1 MSIQRSVLIALC
13 LSGLAS
19 AASPASLEDLLRQNL
34 TARGGQAK
42 VAALRSLRY
51 TGEMSFP
58 GGVRFSFSQVVARPG
73 RIRTEVSMQGL
84 TAVMAYEKGLAW
96 QIDPFQGRKD
106 PERLS
111 EDEAKGLIQD
121 ADLDGPL
128 IGWKEEGSRIEY
140 LGTEDV
146 DGTQAHKLKVALK
159 DGTLKMVYLDPE
171 HFLEIRILT
180 QVTVRGSLQES
191 EVDLGEYAQVGGVWF
206 PMSIESGPPGVS
218 RRAFLKW
225 NRIEVNVPV
234 EDADF
239 RFPGTVRK

>member
-1 MSIQRSVLIALC
+1 MLVLRSALIVLC
-13 LSGLAS
+13 LPSLVV
-19 AASPASLEDLLRQNL
+19 AASPATLEELLRQNL
-34 TARGGQAK
+34 AARGGLAK
-42 VAALRSLRY
+42 VAALRSLKF

-58 GGVRFSFSQVVARPG
+58 GGMKFSFSQVVARPD
-73 RIRTEVSMQGL
+73 RIRTEASMQGF
-84 TAVMAYEKGLAW
+84 TAVMAYEKGSAW

-111 EDEAKGLIQD
+111 EDEAKGLRQD

-146 DGTQAHKLKVALK
+146 DGTQAHKLKVSLK
-159 DGTLKMVYLDPE
+159 DGTIKMVYLDPE

-180 QVTVRGSLQES
+180 QLTVRGSLQES
-191 EVDLGEYAQVGGVWF
+191 EADLGEYAQAGGVWF
-206 PMSIESGPPGVS
+206 PMSIESGSPGAP

-225 NRIEVNVPV
+225 TKVEVNVPA

-239 RFPGTVRK
+239 RFPGTARK